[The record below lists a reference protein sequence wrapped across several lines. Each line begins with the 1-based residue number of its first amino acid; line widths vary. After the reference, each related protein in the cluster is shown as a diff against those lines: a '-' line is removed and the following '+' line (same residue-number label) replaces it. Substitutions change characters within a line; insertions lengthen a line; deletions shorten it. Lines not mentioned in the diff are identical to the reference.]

1 MNLMNTRPRQG
12 QAGFRGIYW
21 QSNARWYSSMQVTG
35 ETPSQTTRGSGSP
48 GKRKAPL
55 KSPSRPKMGRLAPS
69 PFALA

>member
-1 MNLMNTRPRQG
+1 MNLMNTCPRQG
-12 QAGFRGIYW
+12 QAGFRGDLLAIQRTVVFLDAGYGGNPI
-21 QSNARWYSSMQVTG
+21 SDHAR
-35 ETPSQTTRGSGSP
+35 SGSP